1 LAGLKA
7 TQMTGKKCL
16 NMKLRKKKDEIERKT
31 NSQPESLHILDLK
44 LNHEGVVLT

>member
-1 LAGLKA
+1 MFEYEIEK
-7 TQMTGKKCL
+7 
-16 NMKLRKKKDEIERKT
+16 KKKDEIERKT

>member
-1 LAGLKA
+1 
-7 TQMTGKKCL
+7 MFEYEIE
-16 NMKLRKKKDEIERKT
+16 KKKRDEIERKT